1 MDTRRAFLSTART
14 LLQALHELA
23 HYRIV
28 GNTVSIAVVSVHV
41 QDRET
46 YTKQITP
53 AIDAIRKV
61 GPQEFHSFMRLF
73 EESSIIIAY
82 SWLDSFL
89 SELEEALYLHDPASL
104 GESVQIKLGKLLS
117 SASIDE
123 IVHDI
128 AKRRI
133 REKAQWGLKGRIAE
147 LTDRHKIKL
156 SVTDA
161 DLEWVSDLRNNL
173 VHNRRIGVYKT
184 RKGKITY
191 EATERRQ
198 IKDQDQVQ
206 RFLSLVFTIF
216 AELYVDGST
225 AIGLTARFPQH
236 RRNIQFIEA
245 MARAWPRAGS

>member
-14 LLQALHELA
+14 LLQALNELA

-28 GNTVSIAVVSVHV
+28 GNTVSIAVLSVHV

-46 YTKQITP
+46 YTGVDTR

-61 GPQEFHSFMRLF
+61 GPQEYESFVRLF

-82 SWLDSFL
+82 SWLDTFL

-104 GESVQIKLGKLLS
+104 GESVQVKLGKLLS

-128 AKRRI
+128 AKRRT
-133 REKAQWGLKGRIAE
+133 REKGQWGLKGRIAE
-147 LTDRHKIKL
+147 LTDRHKVKF

-161 DLEWVSDLRNNL
+161 ELDWASDLRNNL
-173 VHNRRIGVYKT
+173 VHNRRIGEYKT
-184 RKGKITY
+184 GKGKIRY
-191 EATERRQ
+191 EATDRRQ
-198 IKDQDQVQ
+198 VKDRDQVQ
-206 RFLSLVFTIF
+206 RFLSLVFAILT
-216 AELYVDGST
+216 ELYVGGST
-225 AIGLTARFPQH
+225 AIGLSSRFPQH
-236 RRNIQFIEA
+236 RQNLHLIKAIA
-245 MARAWPRAGS
+245 KAWPRAAP